1 MFVFHLPIRDALYI
15 FFFRSYFELLFKIQ
29 KKKKNGDV
37 IHLKVFPKLY
47 MEICL

>member
-15 FFFRSYFELLFKIQ
+15 NFFLGRTLSYCLKY
-29 KKKKNGDV
+29 KNGDV